1 VRPGGAFRGFHRAY
15 RFRALLEPLG
25 GTQEGFRGTQ
35 EGFRGTQEGF
45 RGTQEGHNRGF
56 SRGHHFSTL

>member
-1 VRPGGAFRGFHRAY
+1 MRPGGAFRGFHRAY

-35 EGFRGTQEGF
+35 EGFRGTQEG
-45 RGTQEGHNRGF
+45 HNRGF